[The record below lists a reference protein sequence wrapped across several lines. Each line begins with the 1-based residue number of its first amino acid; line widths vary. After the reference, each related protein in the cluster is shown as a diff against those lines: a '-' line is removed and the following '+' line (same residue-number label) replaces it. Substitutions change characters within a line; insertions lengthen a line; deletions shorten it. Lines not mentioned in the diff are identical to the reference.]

1 MMRKKRTV
9 RSLCLLL
16 ALALL
21 LAGQA
26 FAAPE
31 GATVWGYSEGL
42 AQCEYNGKWGF
53 VDAQKEVVIPLQ
65 YDSVVSF
72 SLGLA
77 AVNLDGKL
85 GVIRQDGTYLIRPE
99 YGTLLPLDCGLYV
112 VQKGTRWGVAIILP
126 FPDGQGGTTN
136 LLYDLIYDSAT
147 ITEQGGT
154 RVLTLTK
161 DGEATKIPVFELPR
175 ILVEKGV
182 PSARFSLT
190 RGKLPDFSDVS
201 PRDWFAVWVDIAYN
215 VGLTSGV
222 GGNRYAP
229 NQTLTVA
236 EVLKLAATV
245 ESRYKNDS
253 FHTSSSTGPYWYSGA
268 VNYCLASGII
278 KSGTFT
284 QKDYLR
290 PATRREIAQ
299 IFAATSQARNM
310 RNINDLNKVKASV
323 PDITPSSPGADAIY
337 SLYAKGIL
345 GGVDDKLTFNPKG
358 TVTRAEAAAIVARMV
373 RAEQRLTLWGGY
385 DAGVLVS

>member
-1 MMRKKRTV
+1 MKKKRML
-9 RSLCLLL
+9 RLPCLLL
-16 ALALL
+16 ALCLL
-21 LAGQA
+21 LGGQA
-26 FAAPE
+26 LAAPE
-31 GATVWGYSEGL
+31 GAVVWGYSEGL

-53 VDAQKEVVIPLQ
+53 VDAQKRVVIPLK
-65 YDSVVSF
+65 YNSVVSF

-85 GVIRQDGTYLIRPE
+85 GVIRPDGTYLIQPE

-112 VQKGTRWGVAIILP
+112 VQKGTRWGVASILP
-126 FPDGQGGTTN
+126 FSDGQGGTTN

-154 RVLTLTK
+154 RVLTLTR
-161 DGEATKIPVFELPR
+161 DGEVTKIPVFELPR

-229 NQTLTVA
+229 EQTLTVA
-236 EVLKLAATV
+236 EVLKLAATM
-245 ESRYKNDS
+245 ESRYKDDS

-278 KSGTFT
+278 QSGTFS

-299 IFAATSQARNM
+299 IFADTSQAKHM
-310 RNINDLNKVKASV
+310 KNINDLSRIKVSV
-323 PDITPSSPGADAIY
+323 PDVKPGDPGADAIY
-337 SLYAKGIL
+337 SLYAKGVL
-345 GGVDDKLTFNPKG
+345 TGVDSKLTFNPKG
-358 TVTRAEAAAIVARMV
+358 TVTRAEAAAIVARMA
-373 RAEQRLTLWGGY
+373 RAEQRLTLWGTFNPS
-385 DAGVLVS
+385 AFAA